1 MCAVM
6 RRTWRLRPSIKVM
19 ANHVVGIAARKRT
32 AGLRGQ
38 SVGSGMMSTFAVKSG
53 HLLRSLRGAMPQGRS
68 LVANL
73 QLAPSKFLALWT
85 AAESIWPAKFHHWLK
100 SVVLRYRD
108 PNVLRRKHP

>member
-1 MCAVM
+1 
-6 RRTWRLRPSIKVM
+6 
-19 ANHVVGIAARKRT
+19 
-32 AGLRGQ
+32 
-38 SVGSGMMSTFAVKSG
+38 
-53 HLLRSLRGAMPQGRS
+53 MPQGRS